1 MIDPATAIAVFS
13 LIEKTVKVGAEIA
26 NLIQRTKNGESIPI
40 EEIKADKVELDSLV
54 DEWDAACE
62 GDE

>member
-1 MIDPATAIAVFS
+1 MIDQATAIAVFS

>member
-40 EEIKADKVELDSLV
+40 EEIKADGVELDSLV
-54 DEWDAACE
+54 DDWDAACE